1 MIPPALLAG
10 ITLVIAVG
18 AFIAGIQWQQGR
30 EAIALKEAQADLKV
44 AQDAAAVIA
53 MTHADNTATIS
64 RQLGNARVQ
73 LRDLTNGR
81 DCLSAAAVGLLN
93 GPAAGVPATAG
104 QPAGQASAA
113 ATDRDVGDA
122 LAICRFAHRQLSDQ
136 LNAILDIEDTRH

>member
-1 MIPPALLAG
+1 MNAILAAVALALAIGSFVAG
-10 ITLVIAVG
+10 IE
-18 AFIAGIQWQQGR
+18 WQQGR
-30 EAIALKEAQADLKV
+30 EAIALKAAQADLKV
-44 AQDAAAVIA
+44 AQDAAGVIA
-53 MTHADNTATIS
+53 LAHAENTAVMN

-93 GPAAGVPATAG
+93 GPAAVSDAAG
-104 QPAGQASAA
+104 QPARQASAA

-136 LNAILDIEDTRH
+136 LNKILDIEDTRH